1 MNWIAVLLLGVL
13 AGCQVVGKPPVT
25 AVAQDAV
32 LPALPE
38 WQSPREREHERVGQI
53 IDLRTGA
60 QISSAQLPKS
70 RKASYF
76 ECEDG

>member
-32 LPALPE
+32 LPALPALPE
-38 WQSPREREHERVGQI
+38 WQSPREREHKRVGQI
-53 IDLRTGA
+53 IDLRKIGRA
-60 QISSAQLPKS
+60 HV
-70 RKASYF
+70 
-76 ECEDG
+76 